1 MNSAQIKPQ
10 IADLARKL
18 EMVSPTSR
26 KLLVHA
32 AELAYFGRGQ
42 DRGKDVAYLPEL
54 HESCGL
60 GVEEMYQHLEELKA
74 AKLIAIEGEYPFE
87 DVRLIGDSDDVALAT
102 IAEQSK
108 QFGFAL
114 REVVVD
120 LRFDLLK

>member
-1 MNSAQIKPQ
+1 MNSIQAKPQ
-10 IADLARKL
+10 FADFARKL
-18 EMVSPTSR
+18 EPVSPTAR

-60 GVEEMYQHLEELKA
+60 GVEEMYQYLDELKA
-74 AKLIAIEGEYPFE
+74 AKLIAIEGDYPFE
-87 DVRLIGDSDDVALAT
+87 DVRLLGDDKPLAY
-102 IAEQSK
+102 IAERSK
-108 QFGFAL
+108 HSGLTF
-114 REVVVD
+114 RDVVVN

>member
-1 MNSAQIKPQ
+1 MSAIQAKPQ
-10 IADLARKL
+10 FANFATKL
-18 EMVSPTSR
+18 ESVSPTAR

-60 GVEEMYQHLEELKA
+60 GVEEMYQFLDELKQ
-74 AKLIAIEGEYPFE
+74 AKLVTVEGEYPFE
-87 DVRLIGDSDDVALAT
+87 DVRLLGDDRPFAIT
-102 IAEQSK
+102 AEQSK
-108 QFGFAL
+108 QSGFTL
-114 REVVVD
+114 RDVVVD

>member
-1 MNSAQIKPQ
+1 MDFVEAETRFAQF
-10 IADLARKL
+10 ARKL
-18 EMVSPTSR
+18 ESVSPTAR

-60 GVEEMYQHLEELKA
+60 DVEAMYEYLEELKRA
-74 AKLIAIEGEYPFE
+74 QLVAIEGEYPFE
-87 DVRLIGDSDDVALAT
+87 DVRLLSEGDDFPLAT

-108 QFGFAL
+108 RSGFEL
-114 REVVVD
+114 RDVVVD
-120 LRFDLLK
+120 RRFDLLK